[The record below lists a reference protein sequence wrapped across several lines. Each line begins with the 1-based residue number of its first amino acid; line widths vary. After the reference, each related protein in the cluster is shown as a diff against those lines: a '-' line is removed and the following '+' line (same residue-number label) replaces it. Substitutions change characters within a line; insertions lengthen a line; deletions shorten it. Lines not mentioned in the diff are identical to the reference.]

1 MDLFVFLSDTI
12 GALALII
19 KYMGNLIKGKQ
30 RDLFILV
37 IEGVDFSG
45 KTTLAHQ
52 IHSTLINQSY
62 RVKLLHDPKG
72 SKNAEVIWK
81 TILTLKKE
89 GAHPITEFFL
99 FLAARH
105 ELIYKEALVDD
116 VDVII
121 FDRFI
126 FSTIAYQLTHTPD
139 YWEPFLTMHRIFSG
153 LMPDLCIYC
162 DIDFDRF
169 QSRNQTRNTQ
179 DPFDQ
184 MSQKRFE
191 AIQQAYQQALQ
202 LKLCPYLQTNQ
213 QDNASELIKNIIAH
227 IALQRPHSMAST

>member
-1 MDLFVFLSDTI
+1 MQ
-12 GALALII
+12 
-19 KYMGNLIKGKQ
+19 NLINGKQ
-30 RDLFILV
+30 RVPFILV

-52 IHSTLINQSY
+52 IQEILMSQSY

-81 TILTLKKE
+81 TILTIKNE
-89 GAHPITEFFL
+89 DPHPITEFFL

-105 ELIYKEALVDD
+105 ELIYKEAMVND

-126 FSTIAYQLTHTPD
+126 FSTIAYQLTHEPN
-139 YWEPFLTMHRIFSG
+139 YWKHFLMMHRIFSG

-162 DIDFDRF
+162 DMHFDTF
-169 QSRNQTRNTQ
+169 QLRNQARSKQ

-191 AIQQAYQQALQ
+191 AIQEAYKEALAIEI
-202 LKLCPYLQTNQ
+202 CPYIQVNEQHYDT
-213 QDNASELIKNIIAH
+213 SELIKSIIEH
-227 IALQRPHSMAST
+227 MATKKTDLPSI